1 MKSKST
7 ARSGKGE
14 QRVALSLHALCT
26 AVVCAPVAALPAHLF
41 AQAPARPELSIKLV
55 DPRMLRVCAD
65 PHNMPF
71 STETGEGFEN
81 KLAELLAGQLGKGLA
96 YTWYL
101 QAPGFVRNT
110 LRAYKCGVLIGV
122 PQGDDIVQVTNPYY
136 RTAYALVLKHGSGLW
151 PSREFLMIAARGRSS
166 LPLGFEGPAKDFS
179 LRKKGSF
186 LRRCK
191 STLRDSCAPACG
203 RLWHSRDPQP
213 RHPEGIFIALQGEG
227 VHCPT
232 QARGLLTLKIRPGLP
247 SAITTAW
254 CASVRRRGA
263 PIWAP

>member
-1 MKSKST
+1 MQMGRYMT
-7 ARSGKGE
+7 
-14 QRVALSLHALCT
+14 
-26 AVVCAPVAALPAHLF
+26 
-41 AQAPARPELSIKLV
+41 
-55 DPRMLRVCAD
+55 
-65 PHNMPF
+65 
-71 STETGEGFEN
+71 
-81 KLAELLAGQLGKGLA
+81 
-96 YTWYL
+96 
-101 QAPGFVRNT
+101 
-110 LRAYKCGVLIGV
+110 AYK
-122 PQGDDIVQVTNPYY
+122 
-136 RTAYALVLKHGSGLW
+136 ASFLW
-151 PSREFLMIAARGRSS
+151 PSREFLMIAARDRSS

-254 CASVRRRGA
+254 CASVRGRGA
-263 PIWAP
+263 PILADPDCHRGPAVRRCGWKYLRFWLLRRIDWIPNRAH